1 MSNDN
6 NENNNGVASN
16 IGNIEYV
23 KANINDL
30 KITHLGKESGRNSYD
45 VHFDD
50 QKVSLSGR
58 FWNSLGSKFGVNQ
71 NMFKYFRPEEVL
83 ERVGQVHGTDA
94 VVRMAIEK
102 NKYGR
107 FERILAVSSIDKQVV
122 QYNPIIELLMSKGGR
137 ELKYNNGIVS
147 GIFTPSSGEQ
157 AFSVNG
163 DEFRHMYEASFA
175 IDGYGDPKIT
185 LALERLVCLNGM
197 IAKTSAHTAG
207 IKLGKDEIM
216 HTIGRALETY
226 ANEEGFDLLVRQIE
240 KAQITTASINECNVV
255 GKVLSQRVGLKPGQ
269 GSQLQKF
276 HQMCAGGGNGS
287 LLDFYGEASLDS
299 LDKDFQKKLPSGC
312 KVYDLLN
319 FVTELSSHHVGD
331 SDFISRRALH
341 ELTGNLLSGRYDLE
355 GMESNGDDFTDL
367 FITDSKDIK
376 GFYDK

>member
-1 MSNDN
+1 MSNDD
-6 NENNNGVASN
+6 NNGITSN
-16 IGNIEYV
+16 VSNIEYV
-23 KANINDL
+23 RMNINEL
-30 KITHLGKESGRNSYD
+30 KIAHLGREKGKNSYD
-45 VHFDD
+45 VTFDN
-50 QKVSLSGR
+50 QKVTLSGR
-58 FWNSLGSKFGVNQ
+58 FWNSLGSRFGFNQ
-71 NMFKYFRPEEVL
+71 SYFKYFRPEEVL
-83 ERVGQVHGTDA
+83 ERVQQVHGADA

-102 NKYGR
+102 NKHGN
-107 FERILAVSSIDKQVV
+107 FEKLLAVSSVDKQIV
-122 QYNPIIELLMSKGGR
+122 QYNPIIELLMAKGGR
-137 ELKYNNGIVS
+137 ELKYNNGIIS

-175 IDGYGDPKIT
+175 VDGYGDPKIT

-197 IAKTSAHTAG
+197 VAKTKAHTAG

-240 KAQITTASINECNVV
+240 KAQMTTASINECNTV
-255 GKVLSQRVGLKPGQ
+255 GKVLSQRVGLKPGH

-319 FVTELSSHHVGD
+319 FVTELNSHHVNE
-331 SDFISRRALH
+331 SDFQSRRALH

-355 GMESNGDDFTDL
+355 GMETGNDDFTDL
-367 FITDSKDIK
+367 FITDKKDTK